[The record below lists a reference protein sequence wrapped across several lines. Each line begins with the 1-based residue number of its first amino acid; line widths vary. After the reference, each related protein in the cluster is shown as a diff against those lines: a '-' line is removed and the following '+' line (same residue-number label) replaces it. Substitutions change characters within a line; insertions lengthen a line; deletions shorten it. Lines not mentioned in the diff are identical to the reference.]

1 MQQATPP
8 ARARLT
14 EAQAAAAMLAQDWRQ
29 SAPYARATALFADC
43 DNASADAIADRAMA
57 LLADPDWAGDLIAP
71 LIDALALDAW
81 INPPL
86 RFSRDPLRTGAIL
99 FEHPL
104 VTITAAVLTAATLAS
119 APRPTTVVVPGRLS
133 VVRYERG
140 GGATLLLWRAEP
152 ATPDFT
158 AADAP
163 PCRPVGAARLVD
175 GLVRRIDGRTHAQ
188 LIDGATSDIVT
199 VTATIRADSV
209 AVMRE
214 YARSGGALV
223 RVAALDDTASRTQML
238 AALLRQAGRADAA
251 DAFDLASRDPA
262 HFVRWGVMRE
272 WLALDA
278 GAALPRLRAM
288 LDDPHAEI
296 RAAAAHMIPLV
307 EAKLQCPE

>member
-272 WLALDA
+272 WLALDVA
-278 GAALPRLRAM
+278 GALPRLHEM
-288 LDDPHAEI
+288 TTDPQAEI
-296 RAAAAHMIPLV
+296 RTAAEAMLPRAEAALI
-307 EAKLQCPE
+307 CRR